1 MSVAFFYFPS
11 TGCIKYENADP
22 EERTP
27 PAGVPTLMM
36 TGRDSRLL
44 AEQRR
49 RKILELI
56 EQKGQITVRELVDRF
71 AVSSVTARGDLDAL
85 CSPGM
90 AVRSHGGAVRK
101 LDVSPDS
108 SDTRE
113 TQRYAEVARLAKVS
127 VTVVSGIAN
136 GSAKVA
142 PSVQSTVLA
151 AARRLGI
158 TLTAG
163 KRNRTVTF
171 ILGNRDTVNE
181 FQSKVLLGAEVYC
194 AQHNWDLHFISFR
207 FDLATPLGSLRLPDA
222 LMRSNR
228 PSGVI
233 LTGTHSAS
241 ILAALSERKIPFSL
255 VGNNIVGDWQPEQ
268 YDCVFTDDVRG
279 ATDITRYLIAQGHRS
294 IWYIGNQRLPWFARC
309 AAGYRQA
316 MKEADLEPR
325 FSEISS
331 EDRELGYLAVKA
343 LLASGERPT
352 ALFAGTDQAASG
364 VYQALQES
372 GIRIPDDM
380 SVAGFNDTIGEVLH
394 PGLTTVREFPK
405 ELGGHLAEFV
415 IRRIHEP
422 GLLPQQLVMPTELIR
437 RESVRQVSSGHT
449 LLTSAHLH
457 ENVL

>member
-1 MSVAFFYFPS
+1 
-11 TGCIKYENADP
+11 
-22 EERTP
+22 
-27 PAGVPTLMM
+27 M
-36 TGRDSRLL
+36 TTKRDSRLL

-56 EQKGQITVRELVDRF
+56 DQKGQITVRELVERF

-85 CSPGM
+85 SSQGM
-90 AVRSHGGAVRK
+90 VVRSHGGAVRK
-101 LDVSPDS
+101 LEVSPELPSDS
-108 SDTRE
+108 KE
-113 TQRYAEVARLAKVS
+113 AQRYGEVARLAKVS
-127 VTVVSGIAN
+127 TTVVSRVAN

-142 PSVQSTVLA
+142 PSVQSSVLA
-151 AARRLGI
+151 AARKLGV

-163 KRNRTVTF
+163 KRNRTITF

-194 AQHNWDLHFISFR
+194 AQHDWDLHFISFR
-207 FDLATPLGSLRLPDA
+207 FDLSTPLGSLRLPEA

-233 LTGTHSAS
+233 LTGTHSVS

-255 VGNNIVGDWQPEQ
+255 VGNNIVGEWQPEQ

-279 ATDITRYLIAQGHRS
+279 STDITRHLIAQGHRN

-309 AAGYRQA
+309 ATGYRQA
-316 MKEADLEPR
+316 MEEADLEPR

-372 GIRIPDDM
+372 GIRIPDDI

-394 PGLTTVREFPK
+394 PGLTTVREFPR
-405 ELGGHLAEFV
+405 ELGGHLAEFAL
-415 IRRIHEP
+415 RRIHEP
-422 GLLPQQLVMPTELIR
+422 SLPPQQLMMPTELIR

-449 LLTSAHLH
+449 LLAPVHLH

>member
-1 MSVAFFYFPS
+1 
-11 TGCIKYENADP
+11 
-22 EERTP
+22 
-27 PAGVPTLMM
+27 MM
-36 TGRDSRLL
+36 ALRNSRLL

-56 EQKGQITVRELVDRF
+56 EQKGQITVRELVERF
-71 AVSSVTARGDLDAL
+71 SVSSVTARGDLDAL
-85 CSPGM
+85 CSQEM

-101 LDVSPDS
+101 LETSPDPV
-108 SDTRE
+108 SDSRDV
-113 TQRYAEVARLAKVS
+113 QRYVDVARLAKVS
-127 VTVVSGIAN
+127 VSLVSRIAN
-136 GSAKVA
+136 GSPKVA
-142 PSVQSTVLA
+142 PSVQATVLA
-151 AARRLGI
+151 AARKLGV
-158 TLTAG
+158 TLTGG
-163 KRNRTVTF
+163 KRNRTITF

-194 AQHNWDLHFISFR
+194 AQHGWDLHFISFR
-207 FDLATPLGSLRLPDA
+207 CDLNAPLGSLRLPEA
-222 LMRSNR
+222 LMRANR

-233 LTGTHSAS
+233 LTGTHSVS
-241 ILAALSERKIPFSL
+241 ILAALWEKKIPFSL
-255 VGNNIVGDWQPEQ
+255 VGNNMVGDWQPEK

-279 ATDITRYLIAQGHRS
+279 SSDITRYLIAQGHRD

-316 MKEADLEPR
+316 MKEASLEPR

-352 ALFAGTDQAASG
+352 ALFVGTDQAASG

-372 GIRIPDDM
+372 GTRIPDDI

-405 ELGGHLAEFV
+405 ELGGHLAEFTL
-415 IRRIHEP
+415 RRIHEP
-422 GLLPQQLVMPTELIR
+422 DLPPQQLVLPTELIR
-437 RESVRQVSSGHT
+437 RESVRRVSSGHT
-449 LLTSAHLH
+449 VRTSVHLH